1 MEGISDISDLLD
13 RCKDRAFLSNNR
25 EKIREVVMRPPLKE
39 QARSLLG
46 TKKNV
51 FVIKLIEATD
61 IPSLEVI
68 PCLADK
74 RNINQYVYSTYY
86 HLYRI
91 GLIEKAVFEK
101 AREDFKCMKNY
112 EKMFEDTRSS
122 FIISKIESDRRKDK
136 IMKREL
142 SRVVDVRD
150 EIKSLKIE
158 LPEISCE
165 EVMRIEGVVR
175 GAKNVFVIDLDS
187 IFDIKWLRCQ
197 AKEEAVKRISDIRD
211 ILFCIDRGGEVIS
224 TLGDV
229 GERHAE
235 RSYNGRSMKDI
246 KGEKYY
252 KLERVFNGPEKLNFI
267 CTPLFYMIDRLM
279 KNRITRLYD
288 SIVKLYRM
296 KQSVYLVSTC
306 SLSQVLAELLFFEY
320 SCVDIKTVISV
331 SGNVSAMYE
340 DIQKKDNARI
350 VCAGGGTYLSSDRVD
365 VYRIEY
371 ENFRKMVDD
380 MLDVWS
386 EKGTDHEHGEVDA

>member
-1 MEGISDISDLLD
+1 MEGIFDISDLLE
-13 RCKDRAFLSNNR
+13 RCKDRVFLSNNR
-25 EKIREVVMRPPLKE
+25 EKIREIVMKPPLKE
-39 QARSLLG
+39 QARMLLG

-51 FVIKLIEATD
+51 FAIRLIEATD
-61 IPSLEVI
+61 IPALEMI

-86 HLYRI
+86 HFYRT
-91 GLIEKAVFEK
+91 GLIERAVFEK

-136 IMKREL
+136 VMKREL

-150 EIKSLKIE
+150 EIKSLMIE

-165 EVMRIEGVVR
+165 EVMRIEGVDSGV
-175 GAKNVFVIDLDS
+175 KNVFVVDLDP

-197 AKEEAVKRISDIRD
+197 AKEEVVKRISDIRD
-211 ILFCIDRGGEVIS
+211 ILFCIDRGDAIN

-229 GERHAE
+229 GECHAG
-235 RSYNGRSMKDI
+235 RCYNGRSMADI
-246 KGEKYY
+246 KGEKYC
-252 KLERVFNGPEKLNFI
+252 KLERVFNGPEKLNFT
-267 CTPLFYMIDRLM
+267 CTPLFYTIDRLL

-296 KQSVYLVSTC
+296 KQPVYLVSTC

-320 SCVDIKTVISV
+320 SCVDIRFVISIG
-331 SGNVSAMYE
+331 GNASAVYE

-350 VCAGGGTYLSSDRVD
+350 VCVGSGTYLSSDRAD

-371 ENFRKMVDD
+371 ENFKKMVDG
-380 MLDVWS
+380 MLHMWN
-386 EKGTDHEHGEVDA
+386 EKGAEHEHGEVDA